1 MNKHLIAVIA
11 IIMMGLTSTALA
23 YQNQC
28 QGLFANGLESH
39 KPGVVNFGW
48 AATMD
53 GGQPEINAER
63 VFHSRWNY
71 PCDGRSCTA
80 TGEASVS
87 FPSVDLQSHIGDVS
101 GNTRPANDDKKNK
114 KHEGKPEKDKK
125 EKTHSD
131 KHESGR
137 YTSASPAPVSVYVP
151 AFGTVTLPGKGGV
164 TRFSAV
170 DLNAFS
176 DLILVPGDYYIDSLN
191 MGFDTRLISSGPG
204 QLRLFVK
211 NLYVGTKAM
220 LGERQSMPLLKVN
233 SVTIASFGTVNAFIY
248 ADGNAEVGNFSV
260 VRGSISA
267 SDIYLQAFGRVE
279 YNAAERQKINY
290 GWICDYDQDGIY
302 DGFDDDADN
311 DGFSNAT
318 EALAGTD
325 PFSAD
330 DVPSD
335 TDGDGVADVEDDDI
349 DNDGYTNAEEEAAGT
364 DPYDSGSFPQ
374 PEPPQLILAT
384 ASGQTLYADRI
395 TITGQVLAGDLPLAR
410 VTVTDSTG
418 TRLIALNANR
428 YFSVDLSL
436 EEGSNHF
443 LFTAEDE
450 QGNSAEEEIDLTYV
464 VPFRINS
471 ITPATGHIS
480 AEETVA
486 VSVKLTA
493 VEAQPSVHI
502 DDAPLS
508 LQSQGGDQ
516 YVYQGQITLKPGD
529 NALNVRAVAK
539 QRSIQQVLNY
549 RFEPDDASYPAPQ
562 ITIKAPQAQTRSRHA
577 TTSLYAEI
585 ASRTGRLTASINGV
599 PATVASLADDLYS
612 VSAAVDL
619 NAGENTITLT
629 VTDALDKQAS
639 SSVLVIRDTE
649 APRLVLNNNWLPAP
663 DINQLAETSVLISG
677 QALADDVSSVSVNGT
692 DLALTQI
699 SGGYSFS
706 HSLRIQPQQDV
717 LLSLVAADDLGN
729 KQTQDY
735 YLHSISALSM
745 SWISPNFPVTW
756 FSDRGTGYPFAVRLS
771 GAAGSESYS
780 AYLNPGKVPVTIQKA
795 GDILAGTMP
804 SQLSNGDYTLIV
816 EAVYGSQ
823 SQTLQGSITVT
834 NQEDLPLEVV
844 SLLPENQAGGIEPDS
859 PLQVTFNRP
868 VKPQDLSFTVRKT
881 LHGKTYVNADESGAD
896 FLHSKGYQLQ
906 EVHFSRQPVA
916 GGISL
921 VNNDQTAIF
930 YPQGDLGYNAQID
943 WEITYADAVVSR
955 QTFDTRGLPTFIE
968 GGVVDSLN
976 QIRADL
982 DVEIE
987 ELGITTRTNND
998 GGYTFGYKAKASEN
1012 IPDGDYH
1019 LLVNKSRS
1027 DMTLGSVRVPVSVTG
1042 GILNHMAVIRVPNT
1056 SSEILPVPVAE
1067 RVTSLR
1073 LANGDLTLD
1082 LNGADLNFP
1091 HTERSVHAQF
1101 VTASQLVRDT
1111 MDGLAPLWF
1120 YQLQPFG
1127 IKPSSAINLSLKLPA
1142 LMGSYNYLPGGE
1154 QGESYALLLGYNPQ
1168 KNIIEAVGL
1177 GKIAGT
1183 TLTSALPVNYA
1194 TLDYIGYSP
1203 LLPQMQEAAE
1213 QYLNQKI
1220 SFAEL
1225 VAKAMLERP

>member
-1 MNKHLIAVIA
+1 M
-11 IIMMGLTSTALA
+11 T
-23 YQNQC
+23 
-28 QGLFANGLESH
+28 
-39 KPGVVNFGW
+39 
-48 AATMD
+48 
-53 GGQPEINAER
+53 GGQPALDAYQVN
-63 VFHSRWNY
+63 HSPWNT
-71 PCDGRSCTA
+71 PCDGLACVA
-80 TGEASVS
+80 TGVASVKFPLQSELDEWQKPDHKDGKRDKGEQKKADASEKYDNKKNNAKDDGREKDKSGKDNSGKDKKQNDKQDEHHQGKNDGKKGHDNHSIQPLTSYYIQAFGRLQLPLTDGVNEFASVS
-87 FPSVDLQSHIGDVS
+87 LG
-101 GNTRPANDDKKNK
+101 
-114 KHEGKPEKDKK
+114 
-125 EKTHSD
+125 
-131 KHESGR
+131 
-137 YTSASPAPVSVYVP
+137 
-151 AFGTVTLPGKGGV
+151 
-164 TRFSAV
+164 
-170 DLNAFS
+170 AFS
-176 DLILVPGDYYIDSLN
+176 TLVLTPGDYYIDSLD
-191 MGFDTRLISSGPG
+191 MGYDTKLIQSGPG
-204 QLRLFVK
+204 QLRLFIN
-211 NLYVGTKAM
+211 NLTVGTKAQ
-220 LGERQSMPLLKVN
+220 LGDGQSYPLIKTSKL
-233 SVTIASFGTVNAFIY
+233 TLASFGVANAFIY
-248 ADGNAEVGNFSV
+248 VDNNAEIGNFALV
-260 VRGSISA
+260 KGAVSA
-267 SDIYLQAFGRVE
+267 SDINLQAFGRVE
-279 YNAAERQKINY
+279 YRAQERQRINY
-290 GWICDYDQDGIY
+290 GWICDYDNDGIY
-302 DGFDDDADN
+302 DGLDDDADN
-311 DGFSNAT
+311 DGFSDAT
-318 EALAGTD
+318 EILAGTD
-325 PFSAD
+325 PYNAD
-330 DVPSD
+330 DVPAD
-335 TDGDGVADVEDDDI
+335 TDGDGVADVQDDDI

-364 DPYDSGSFPQ
+364 DPYDAGSYPQ
-374 PEPPQLILAT
+374 PEPPQLILGT
-384 ASGQTLYADRI
+384 ASGQTLYADQI
-395 TITGQVLAGDLPLAR
+395 IVTGQVIVGDLPLAR
-410 VTVTDSTG
+410 VSVTDITG

-436 EEGSNHF
+436 EEGSNYF
-443 LFTAEDE
+443 LFKAEDE

-471 ITPATGHIS
+471 VTPANGHIS
-480 AEETVA
+480 ATEAVS

-508 LQSQGGDQ
+508 LQSQSGDQ
-516 YVYQGQITLKPGD
+516 YVYQGEITLQPGD
-529 NALNVRAVAK
+529 NALTIRAVAK

-585 ASRTGRLTASINGV
+585 TSRTGRLSASINGV

-649 APRLVLNNNWLPAP
+649 APQLVLNNNWLPAP
-663 DINQLAETSVLISG
+663 DINQLAEPAVLISG

-692 DLALTQI
+692 ELALTQI
-699 SGGYSFS
+699 NGGYSFS
-706 HSLRIQPQQDV
+706 HSLRIAPQQDV
-717 LLSLVAADDLGN
+717 LLSIVAADDLGN

-735 YLHSISALSM
+735 YLYSISALSM

-771 GAAGSESYS
+771 GASGTESYS
-780 AYLNPGKVPVTIQKA
+780 AYLNPGQVPVAIQKA

-804 SQLSNGDYTLIV
+804 AQLSNGDYTLVI
-816 EAVYGSQ
+816 EAVYGNQ

-844 SLLPENQAGGIEPDS
+844 SLLPENQSEGIEPDS

-906 EVHFSRQPVA
+906 EVHFTRELVA

-930 YPQGDLGYNAQID
+930 YPQGDLGYNARID
-943 WEITYADAVVSR
+943 WELTYAGTVVSR

-968 GGVVDSLN
+968 GGVADSLN

-982 DVEIE
+982 DIEIE
-987 ELGITTRTNND
+987 ELGIKTRTNND

-1019 LLVNKSRS
+1019 LLVNKNRS
-1027 DMTLGSVRVPVSVTG
+1027 DITLGSVRVPVSVTG
-1042 GILNHMAVIRVPNT
+1042 GILNHMPVIRVPNT

-1067 RVTSLR
+1067 RATSLR

-1082 LNGADLNFP
+1082 LNGTDLNFP
-1091 HTERSVHAQF
+1091 QSERSVHAQF
-1101 VTASQLVRDT
+1101 ITASQVVRET

-1127 IKPSSAINLSLKLPA
+1127 IEPSAAVNISLKLPA

-1154 QGESYALLLGYNPQ
+1154 EGESYALLLGYNPQ

-1177 GKIAGT
+1177 GKITGT

-1213 QYLNQKI
+1213 QYLNQQI